1 VGARIVLGAVLVGSG
16 VEYESG
22 PVLIAAIAVLG
33 SIVPVWL
40 KARRAERVALP
51 ASADSRVIDERF
63 REIEERF
70 GEMEQNA
77 RQIAYLE
84 ERVEFAER
92 VLASQV
98 PDENDVPPLPRH

>member
-1 VGARIVLGAVLVGSG
+1 MSAM
-16 VEYESG
+16 EYESV
-22 PVLIAAIAVLG
+22 PLLIAATAVLG

-40 KARRAERVALP
+40 KARKADRVAVP
-51 ASADSRVIDERF
+51 ASADSHVIDERF

-92 VLASQV
+92 LLASQV
-98 PDENDVPPLPRH
+98 PDENDAPPLPRN